1 MREPAGA
8 ANVVREGGYATVHP
22 FADLSAYIDDALDP
36 SAKAAVET
44 HLAACA
50 VCRTHLAELRGTAR
64 LIAALPAPVPSRSLV
79 PRVSVPFWLA
89 PIRTLATLASGAALF
104 LFVGSLVLSG
114 LPFGTGGGAAA
125 PAAAPAP
132 NAPNA
137 GAPAGP
143 VGAADQRTAS
153 TASASPAAGYAV
165 NATASPTQ
173 ELQRSTDATKA
184 VTGTAA
190 PAAQRGDKVTTAPV
204 AVVYS
209 ASERPQLGPSPWF
222 WLVLAVGF
230 GALAFV
236 LQRRLRRA

>member
-1 MREPAGA
+1 M
-8 ANVVREGGYATVHP
+8 HP
-22 FADLSAYIDDALDP
+22 FAELSAYLDDALDP

-44 HLAACA
+44 HLHACA
-50 VCRTHLAELRGTAR
+50 VCRTRLAELHGTAR

-104 LFVGSLVLSG
+104 LFVASALLTGA
-114 LPFGTGGGAAA
+114 PFGTGGGAAA

-132 NAPNA
+132 HAPNA
-137 GAPAGP
+137 GGPAGP
-143 VGAADQRTAS
+143 TGAADQRIAVSAS
-153 TASASPAAGYAV
+153 ASPVSAPASPAAGYAI
-165 NATASPTQ
+165 NPTATPAP
-173 ELQRSTDATKA
+173 EALRSAQSDATKA

-190 PAAQRGDKVTTAPV
+190 PAGGRGDNVTSTPV
-204 AVVYS
+204 AVVFS
-209 ASERPQLGPSPWF
+209 APERPQFGPSPWF

-236 LQRRLRRA
+236 LQRRLRRT